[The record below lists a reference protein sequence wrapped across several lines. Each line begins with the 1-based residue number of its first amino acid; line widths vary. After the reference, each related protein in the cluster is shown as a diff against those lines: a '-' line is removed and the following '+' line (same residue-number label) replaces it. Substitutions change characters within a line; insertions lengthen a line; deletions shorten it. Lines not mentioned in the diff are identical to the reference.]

1 MESTNE
7 NQHDDASV
15 LAPTP
20 LGKQSGRTHKDT
32 PLAMKTRHGRK
43 KSQANPELGSPINP
57 EPPKTPP
64 SSRRNMTK
72 NETPR
77 RSARKSVRPAL
88 DYDDIMLRSA
98 TKEMKNK
105 VAEVIE
111 EIEEPTQK
119 WTAAEVGRNS
129 CKRSRKSRRASSKPK
144 TILGEKDEEV
154 DKPDAAELP
163 STALDDDK
171 PIIET
176 IPEDTST
183 EKKDS
188 KSGTEDEDEQCL
200 ISVGVEHITADE
212 TDEEA
217 MPPTKQAVPTVTE
230 EKTVEI
236 NAVSTAQAAR
246 AAPNNTTLDDL
257 GLCPLDEP
265 MEQSEHAA
273 LEDEFECEMPSL
285 IMVDDD
291 ELAEPD
297 KSVLNTTFD
306 AEERKSN
313 ESNVVAVDVSDCD
326 ASVKPSIKV
335 VLTTDDDQNQ
345 TLLNLAE
352 IGTKSTKPSPNR
364 SKINRLPTPY
374 KSRKSSSRKSPKAGK
389 PYDQSAQLAN
399 TEMRKRRSKSATT
412 WDDIKSRT
420 VSFRSPLEIAHVDDI
435 DKRWERLNTSNVT
448 NRRKRSMSVDEI
460 RPKGSRIPQPKFF
473 KGGQVITPSKVKM
486 RTKLPN
492 FAAIHQ
498 KQFAKMENLVDHL
511 DRKAVRAKVLTSS
524 ALKHEPGAG
533 STVKKMPS
541 SSAVAAGDCSRPR
554 ALRKIDWCSNPTAA
568 KQPENGLIDP
578 PRPATLAK
586 VPSQS
591 RLPLKS
597 GSNIVSKP
605 AFNLSTNVV
614 KKFTATSTATTVPT
628 AFEDKV
634 AERRQRHMEMFK
646 SRSAPKQKTGQFI
659 RGVRLNRRFEL
670 QMQHRRHMEEE

>member
-7 NQHDDASV
+7 NEHDDASV

-43 KSQANPELGSPINP
+43 KSQANPELGSPTNP

-64 SSRRNMTK
+64 SSRRIMTK

-105 VAEVIE
+105 
-111 EIEEPTQK
+111 
-119 WTAAEVGRNS
+119 
-129 CKRSRKSRRASSKPK
+129 
-144 TILGEKDEEV
+144 
-154 DKPDAAELP
+154 
-163 STALDDDK
+163 
-171 PIIET
+171 
-176 IPEDTST
+176 
-183 EKKDS
+183 
-188 KSGTEDEDEQCL
+188 
-200 ISVGVEHITADE
+200 
-212 TDEEA
+212 
-217 MPPTKQAVPTVTE
+217 
-230 EKTVEI
+230 
-236 NAVSTAQAAR
+236 
-246 AAPNNTTLDDL
+246 
-257 GLCPLDEP
+257 
-265 MEQSEHAA
+265 
-273 LEDEFECEMPSL
+273 
-285 IMVDDD
+285 
-291 ELAEPD
+291 
-297 KSVLNTTFD
+297 
-306 AEERKSN
+306 
-313 ESNVVAVDVSDCD
+313 
-326 ASVKPSIKV
+326 
-335 VLTTDDDQNQ
+335 
-345 TLLNLAE
+345 
-352 IGTKSTKPSPNR
+352 
-364 SKINRLPTPY
+364 
-374 KSRKSSSRKSPKAGK
+374 
-389 PYDQSAQLAN
+389 
-399 TEMRKRRSKSATT
+399 
-412 WDDIKSRT
+412 
-420 VSFRSPLEIAHVDDI
+420 
-435 DKRWERLNTSNVT
+435 RLNTSNVT

-473 KGGQVITPSKVKM
+473 KGSQVITPSKVKM

-554 ALRKIDWCSNPTAA
+554 ALRKIDWCNPTAA
-568 KQPENGLIDP
+568 KQPENELHEP
-578 PRPATLAK
+578 PRPATSAK

-628 AFEDKV
+628 GFEDKV

-646 SRSAPKQKTGQFI
+646 SRSAPKEKTGQFI